1 MCYDPDKAGHKQVCL
16 VGTTSLLGNAT
27 VAARLCNLG
36 EYEMAYNLSKLK
48 APHLTGS
55 SLRLFTAILETNFPG
70 KLIIKKLMKD
80 SGIPYLTNK
89 FIVEE
94 PTFFPIHSSPKTT
107 SSKNKLNKQKKNT
120 ASKINN
126 TPGLTI
132 DDYADYY
139 RSGKLSPVE
148 IAENL
153 IKLTVNNTTGDPL
166 NAVIKLDKAD
176 LRKQAKES
184 AERFKQG
191 KPLSVIDGVPIA
203 IKDEIDA
210 VPYTRSVG
218 TSFLGK
224 DTAEE
229 DAEVVRRLR
238 NAGALIFCKTN
249 MHEIGIGVTGV
260 NPHFGHVKNPY
271 NPACYSGGS
280 SSGSAAVVA
289 SGLCPG
295 SIGADGGGSIRI
307 PAALCGVTGLKPTFG
322 RVSERGAAPLCWS
335 VAHIGPIAGTAKD
348 TAILYEII
356 AGKDPKES
364 LTQMQPDPE
373 LNNAFIKDLKG
384 LKFGI
389 YPDWFYDC
397 DKTMHTSLKN
407 ALDYLKSAGAE
418 IIEIEIPELEEMRI
432 AQLITIVSEMTTAMS
447 PYDKEHR
454 KDFGLDVRTNLA
466 MGRSFTNV
474 DYIHAQRMRTKAVN
488 IFEKVFESI
497 DAILTPST
505 GITAPEIPLKALPKG
520 ESNLPMLSDIMRFVT
535 PSNLTGHPAISI
547 PIGYDPKGMPIGL
560 QAIGRPWEESML
572 LRIAENLEQYVKH
585 RKPIVYRSPLNT

>member
-1 MCYDPDKAGHKQVCL
+1 MFLCYDLH
-16 VGTTSLLGNAT
+16 
-27 VAARLCNLG
+27 
-36 EYEMAYNLSKLK
+36 MAYNLAKLK
-48 APHLTGS
+48 APHLTGT
-55 SLRLFTAILETNFPG
+55 SLRLFVAILETNFPG

-89 FIVEE
+89 FIEEE
-94 PTFFPIHSSPKTT
+94 PTYFPVYSNFDIKTIGTKSQNPLKKGIKRSFGTEKSRT
-107 SSKNKLNKQKKNT
+107 S
-120 ASKINN
+120 
-126 TPGLTI
+126 GLTI
-132 DDYADYY
+132 DDYAYFY
-139 RSGKLSPVE
+139 RSGDFSPMD

-153 IKLTVNNTTGDPL
+153 IKLTVDSKNGDPL
-166 NAVIKLDKAD
+166 NAVIKMDKDD
-176 LRKQAKES
+176 LKKQAKES

-191 KPLSVIDGVPIA
+191 KPLSILDGVPIA

-210 VPYTRSVG
+210 ATYSTSVG

-224 DTAEE
+224 KSVSE

-238 NAGALIFCKTN
+238 EAGALIFCKTN
-249 MHEIGIGVTGV
+249 MHEIGIGVTGI

-295 SIGADGGGSIRI
+295 AIGADGGGSIRI
-307 PAALCGVTGLKPTFG
+307 PAAFCGVTGLKPTFG

-335 VAHIGPIAGTAKD
+335 VAHIGPIAGNARD
-348 TAILYEII
+348 TAILYNII

-364 LTQMQPDPE
+364 LTQIQPEPN
-373 LNNAFIKDLKG
+373 LKNAFPKDLKG

-397 DKTMHTSLKN
+397 DKSMHTTLKSTLEYLKN
-407 ALDYLKSAGAE
+407 SGAE

-432 AQLITIVSEMTTAMS
+432 AQLITIVSEMTTAMN
-447 PYDKEHR
+447 PYDKNHR

-488 IFEKVFESI
+488 IFEKSLQSVN
-497 DAILTPST
+497 AILTPST
-505 GITAPEIPLKALPKG
+505 GICAPEIPKKTLPKG
-520 ESNLPMLSDIMRFVT
+520 ESNLPMLSDIMRFAT

-547 PIGYDPKGMPIGL
+547 PIGYNPEGMPIGL
-560 QAIGRPWEESML
+560 QAIGRPWEESL
-572 LRIAENLEQYVKH
+572 LLGIASILEQMYEK
-585 RKPIVYRSPLNT
+585 RKPEVYLSPFPKE